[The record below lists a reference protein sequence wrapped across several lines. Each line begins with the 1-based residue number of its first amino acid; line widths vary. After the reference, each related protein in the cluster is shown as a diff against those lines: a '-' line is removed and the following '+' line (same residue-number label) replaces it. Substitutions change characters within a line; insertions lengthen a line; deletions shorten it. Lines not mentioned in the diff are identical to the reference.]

1 MSIEV
6 ANLFKTYESKKRPP
20 VHALNGLDI
29 RFPKGSMSA
38 IMGPSGCGKS
48 TLLNILAGIDLPT
61 SGSVRV
67 DGQDIAQCPDGV
79 RSRFRNQKIG
89 YVLQG
94 FELIESMSV
103 RENVALPLLFST
115 QSLRNKKQR
124 VARCLGKVGLQGYE
138 ERPAAHLSGGQKQR
152 VAIARALIMEPSILL
167 ADEPTGSLDSR
178 TALEI
183 MEVLS
188 ELNREGRTVV
198 VVTHNPEVAKL
209 CAARYT
215 MLDGKI
221 QV

>member
-115 QSLRNKKQR
+115 QSLRDKKQR
-124 VARCLGKVGLQGYE
+124 VARCLDKVGLQGYE

-209 CAARYT
+209 CAARYK

>member
-6 ANLFKTYESKKRPP
+6 VNLFKTYESKKRPP

-115 QSLRNKKQR
+115 QSLRDKKQR
-124 VARCLGKVGLQGYE
+124 VARCLDKVGLQGYE

-209 CAARYT
+209 CAAQYK